1 MEEGYRRKTMG
12 KKFMRQSRDE
22 WGHLDEEELDA
33 VKTLLVSL
41 LMNNTPLD
49 RDEIYAYIFG
59 EGKRI
64 IWN

>member
-1 MEEGYRRKTMG
+1 MANRVTKQLSG
-12 KKFMRQSRDE
+12 MRAP
-22 WGHLDEEELDA
+22 LDDEELDA

-41 LMNNTPLD
+41 LMKNTPLD
-49 RDEIYAYIFG
+49 RDEIYSYIFG